1 MNQPKPRQISWL
13 DSAEHRDWLAKH
25 REALLGFFPP
35 AAVLPPVAQLTEFS
49 QTVARA
55 VAQCA
60 LEQGLN
66 REPVVD
72 IGAAIDAIRWTAEYR

>member
-1 MNQPKPRQISWL
+1 MGVLAANARCVSDEMISRAAHSL
-13 DSAEHRDWLAKH
+13 SGLVNPDVA
-25 REALLGFFPP
+25 G

-49 QTVARA
+49 QTVAHA

-60 LEQGLN
+60 IEQGLN
-66 REPVVD
+66 REPVAD